1 MTVTVDHRLR
11 KNRFVRA
18 LRALQRKPAAKSLA
32 GCTLAAAGIALASA
46 FGAEPL
52 SVDSL
57 SRVCVVLAAVASA
70 VACLLGDVVA
80 TLGASLCLEAY
91 PTPVPTLWGQPQLT
105 LDAWAA
111 ELQSIA
117 RAVEPPALACAP
129 GHLTFGA
136 SPPLAECLAP
146 AATGWL
152 LLAILVAVEFVVQR
166 ALDSRDP
173 S

>member
-1 MTVTVDHRLR
+1 MTVTVDHGLR

-18 LRALQRKPAAKSLA
+18 LRALQCTPAAKSLA
-32 GCTLAAAGIALASA
+32 GGMLAASCMASA
-46 FGAEPL
+46 FGAQPP

-80 TLGASLCLEAY
+80 TLGASLRLEAY
-91 PTPVPTLWGQPQLT
+91 PTPVPALFGQPRLT

-117 RAVEPPALACAP
+117 RAVEPPALACGP
-129 GHLTFGA
+129 GHLAFGA